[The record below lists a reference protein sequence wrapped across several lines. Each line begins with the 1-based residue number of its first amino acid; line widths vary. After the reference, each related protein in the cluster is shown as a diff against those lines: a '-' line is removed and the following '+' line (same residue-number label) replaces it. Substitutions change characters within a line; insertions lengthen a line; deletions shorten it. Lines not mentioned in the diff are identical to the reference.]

1 MLKEKDSMRSS
12 KNTRSK
18 ARLLSNRLPDT
29 DEEAESTV
37 KKCLNGEIEGKEV
50 LSGG

>member
-1 MLKEKDSMRSS
+1 MRSS

-29 DEEAESTV
+29 DEEADSTV
-37 KKCLNGEIEGKEV
+37 KKIKNGDIEGTQV
-50 LSGG
+50 LSAG